1 MTNFLPFAPFGRPIG
16 LPEGFL
22 GLPTT
27 ASFLGRPR
35 LVAPAPGTTVSEY
48 FLGRPLG
55 LVDLTDTLASSET
68 TEGAG
73 AAAKGMTVVGCD
85 WVLGGR
91 PGRRLSPLD
100 TDLGFF
106 IDLDLKVPG
115 GRPRPLL
122 TDSTGSTAVVGGGGS
137 RETKTGWAF
146 GMRMGLCLGGRPR
159 PLWVKGVKGR

>member
-1 MTNFLPFAPFGRPIG
+1 M
-16 LPEGFL
+16 

-27 ASFLGRPR
+27 ASFLGRPCR
-35 LVAPAPGTTVSEY
+35 LVAPPAPGTTVSAY

-55 LVDLTDTLASSET
+55 LVDLTDTLASSGT
-68 TEGAG
+68 TEGKGTG
-73 AAAKGMTVVGCD
+73 AAAKGMTVVGCDWDWD

-100 TDLGFF
+100 TDLGFGGRPGLF

-122 TDSTGSTAVVGGGGS
+122 TDSTGSTAVVGGGS

-146 GMRMGLCLGGRPR
+146 GMGMGLGLGLGLGGRPR

>member
-1 MTNFLPFAPFGRPIG
+1 M
-16 LPEGFL
+16 

-73 AAAKGMTVVGCD
+73 AAAAAKGMTVVGCD

-146 GMRMGLCLGGRPR
+146 GMGMGLCLGGRPR

>member
-1 MTNFLPFAPFGRPIG
+1 M
-16 LPEGFL
+16 

-35 LVAPAPGTTVSEY
+35 LVAGTTASAY

-55 LVDLTDTLASSET
+55 LVDLTDTLASSSGT
-68 TEGAG
+68 TEGKGTGA
-73 AAAKGMTVVGCD
+73 AAAKGMTVVGCDCD

-100 TDLGFF
+100 TDLGLF
-106 IDLDLKVPG
+106 IELDLKVPG

-122 TDSTGSTAVVGGGGS
+122 TDTTAVVGGGGS

-146 GMRMGLCLGGRPR
+146 GMRLGLDLGGRPR

>member
-1 MTNFLPFAPFGRPIG
+1 M
-16 LPEGFL
+16 

-55 LVDLTDTLASSET
+55 LVDLTDTLASSGT
-68 TEGAG
+68 TEGKGAG
-73 AAAKGMTVVGCD
+73 AGAKGMTVVGCD

-122 TDSTGSTAVVGGGGS
+122 TDSTGSTAVVGGGGGS

-146 GMRMGLCLGGRPR
+146 GMGMGLCLGGRPRPR